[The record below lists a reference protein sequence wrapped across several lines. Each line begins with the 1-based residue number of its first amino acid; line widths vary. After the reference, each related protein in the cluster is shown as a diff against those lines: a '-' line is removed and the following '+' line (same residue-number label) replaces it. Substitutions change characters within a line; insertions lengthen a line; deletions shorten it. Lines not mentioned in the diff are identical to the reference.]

1 MIFKVLWDIIKYSL
15 LIAYNLRCIL
25 HSCRF
30 TGKIHHKMLHV
41 FWSIVSFQIQHLLW
55 LNSFFFMYKIL
66 FIIIILK
73 LKVLFLKSVQCPILK
88 KKIHNGAVH
97 YLQVER
103 ESTSQLSDELEYF
116 QTGLLPNYLFGNYVY
131 VHIKSRTPSC
141 IYCLLSFWN
150 RTDIYCIHSWFILT
164 GN

>member
-1 MIFKVLWDIIKYSL
+1 MYTPFLQIHRKNSSQDVTRF
-15 LIAYNLRCIL
+15 LIN
-25 HSCRF
+25 
-30 TGKIHHKMLHV
+30 
-41 FWSIVSFQIQHLLW
+41 SFI
-55 LNSFFFMYKIL
+55 SDTTFAVVKFFFFMYKIL

-150 RTDIYCIHSWFILT
+150 RTDIYCIHS
-164 GN
+164 